1 MTMKDI
7 PVLRPTVAQIDL
19 TALRF
24 NLDKARFIAQSRGGR
39 RPKILFTVKA
49 NAYGHGMLP
58 AAQYAQ
64 KADLCDAFGVTSIEE
79 GIILRHG
86 GITKPVLV
94 LGSVYPFEYF
104 EYAVK
109 NNLAVTIASARAAN
123 YIKDLAAKLKMNV
136 SCHIKLET
144 GMNRIGS
151 RRPAA
156 LGMLEILNGAPY
168 IKVGG
173 CYSHLSCA
181 EDVAF
186 AARQAEYF
194 KEFLAAASA
203 LGMRTGMAHIAASGG
218 FMKYKDLG
226 FDMVRLGRLAYG
238 LEEGFKPVMT
248 LKSGVVFIKDIRAG
262 AGVGYG
268 KAFVAGRPSRI
279 ATIPIGYGDGYPRAL
294 GNKAFALVAGRRVP
308 VIGNVAMD
316 MIMADITDLGD
327 IPVGSE
333 VVLIGEQ
340 GGARISATEVAAWAG
355 TVDYEIVTAVSAR
368 VPRIISAQ

>member
-1 MTMKDI
+1 
-7 PVLRPTVAQIDL
+7 
-19 TALRF
+19 
-24 NLDKARFIAQSRGGR
+24 
-39 RPKILFTVKA
+39 
-49 NAYGHGMLP
+49 
-58 AAQYAQ
+58 
-64 KADLCDAFGVTSIEE
+64 
-79 GIILRHG
+79 
-86 GITKPVLV
+86 
-94 LGSVYPFEYF
+94 
-104 EYAVK
+104 
-109 NNLAVTIASARAAN
+109 LAVTIASARAAN
-123 YIKDLAAKLKMNV
+123 YIKDLAAKLKINV

-156 LGMLEILNGAPY
+156 LGMLEILNSSPY
-168 IKVGG
+168 IKVSG

-181 EDVAF
+181 EDAAF
-186 AARQAEYF
+186 VARQAEYF
-194 KEFLAAASA
+194 KEFLSAASA
-203 LGMRTGMAHIAASGG
+203 LGMRTGMAHIAASGS
-218 FMKYKDLG
+218 FMKYKDLD

-268 KAFVAGRPSRI
+268 KAFVAGRPSKI

-294 GNKAFALVAGRRVP
+294 GNKAFVLIAGRRVP

-340 GGARISATEVAAWAG
+340 GGARITAAEVAAWAG